1 MKNTTTI
8 TLKNEKNTN
17 YNSIFY
23 TDLTQ
28 KRAIYNENIGKSG
41 VYRWTNKITGAS
53 YIGSST
59 DLTRRLRDYF
69 SLNFLEKEILKNQS
83 IIYRALLKYDYSNFI
98 LEIIEYCDSADTIK
112 REQYYLDLFKPEY
125 NICLIAGSSLGRLT
139 SDETRLKL
147 RNAWLVRLH
156 KNNSSDVSLREFTL
170 DTLAEK
176 LDAYASS
183 IAKLLIRFKQIMAVR
198 ESKVTM
204 ETRSKILAS
213 TKTSQAVIVTDL
225 TNGVSTRYPSARR
238 AADALGISNS
248 TVMNKLNNKNT
259 KAYKDRYHIEGA
271 KV

>member
-1 MKNTTTI
+1 
-8 TLKNEKNTN
+8 
-17 YNSIFY
+17 
-23 TDLTQ
+23 
-28 KRAIYNENIGKSG
+28 
-41 VYRWTNKITGAS
+41 
-53 YIGSST
+53 
-59 DLTRRLRDYF
+59 
-69 SLNFLEKEILKNQS
+69 
-83 IIYRALLKYDYSNFI
+83 

-112 REQYYLDLFKPEY
+112 REQYYLDLFKPLAPSFFFYKKKEGGEY